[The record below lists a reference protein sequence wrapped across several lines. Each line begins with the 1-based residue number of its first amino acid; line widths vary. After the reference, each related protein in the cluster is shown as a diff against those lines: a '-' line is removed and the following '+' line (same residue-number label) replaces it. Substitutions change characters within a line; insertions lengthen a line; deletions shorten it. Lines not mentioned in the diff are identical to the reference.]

1 MPSPIRIYPKPPRWF
16 AGLLV
21 VLMVMVSLPCRADLR
36 SAPSWFD
43 VNGVGS
49 APDWHYRVPIEIPS
63 NTIASSTIR
72 IDVDFNSL
80 LSSMGL
86 SGTFDSDSPRIV
98 RNDGSLVAV
107 QQFTD
112 TVYEDGTDAEYNS
125 RGEVRFI
132 LEDNGPAVYYL
143 YFDITENG
151 PKTPWPA
158 ADTINGNFEFGTTGQ
173 ATPAGWAVDADPGFD
188 AEVRPSETVFVDSLY
203 TDGTP
208 HTGQYSYLLGLR
220 ADTDPGDAYPSVTLS
235 RTITVPVS
243 DPGSLTLR
251 YRPEGWDSSANGS
264 SQWDFLR
271 IRIDGDT
278 VVGPDSGNY
287 AAQPYSPN
295 YGTGQISSGYCGY
308 GRYNNWDLD
317 TSGNDH
323 LGMGLSAGDEP
334 WFEMSASLDAYAGQT
349 VTLEITSNHAYLY
362 RTWFHVD
369 DVQWSVRTLELGT
382 PQAYG
387 VDIVR
392 PLTSFPGAV
401 LSIAAVVDAQPGSVF
416 ANIYDQD
423 DSEVAADIVLFDDGT
438 HGDAAANDGVWS
450 NDGSDPANPTV
461 SIPSGTALGVD
472 WKTVIVALDGSG
484 NPVTDE
490 QSFTIVEP
498 APDLSTSTKT
508 VIDENG
514 GNLYPGDILRYT
526 ITLIESAGVPATDVR
541 VTDVIPP
548 HVQDFAV
555 VSWPSG
561 ADDESTSDGNGF
573 LDITGISLPANGSD
587 TIVFDVEVAA
597 SAATGATID
606 NTAAITV
613 PGGTGAHPAVSSPPI
628 VAVPATG
635 NKQLYLS
642 TTSELS
648 RSVPTASTYALIYGG
663 QNNAWVLNPQ
673 LQLPLTIDGGSGAIP
688 VTVML
693 RTNSSSS
700 SYRTRTLDLTLSS
713 VGATSQAIGSLSNQY
728 VSVNNQPREFAFSIP
743 VSGDITLDTGS
754 SLVLTVSN
762 NPSNSRSFRVYTTS
776 GGTASQ
782 VQIEAQNVINVDS
795 VAFYDDAY
803 PGGTMVASAPPGN
816 TVYVRSVISDPFGS
830 FDISGAFLTLE
841 DPSGNT
847 VLNGVAMDE
856 VLDSGAATK
865 TYETAY
871 DLPGFGSDG
880 TWTATVTATEG
891 TEGTITHQGTAALFV
906 GAPLLTVLKSANSAT
921 AGPGDLITYTIQ
933 VENTGSGAAV
943 NIEMD
948 DAMSPYT
955 ALRLAYDGTGA
966 LPFALVAAPG
976 GLALGAPA
984 YSDDGGTTY
993 AYGPLVSGGGGAQA
1007 GFDGSVTHWRL
1018 PVTGALDGNGST
1030 FTMRYQVMVK

>member
-158 ADTINGNFEFGTTGQ
+158 ADTINGNFEFGVTGQ
-173 ATPAGWAVDADPGFD
+173 AIPAGWAVDADPGFD

-401 LSIAAVVDAQPGSVF
+401 LSIAAVVDAQPGSV
-416 ANIYDQD
+416 AAYVYDQD
-423 DSEVAADIVLFDDGT
+423 DGLVAADIVLFDDGT

-461 SIPSGTALGVD
+461 SIPSGTAHGVD

-508 VIDENG
+508 VIDQE
-514 GNLYPGDILRYT
+514 R
-526 ITLIESAGVPATDVR
+526 R
-541 VTDVIPP
+541 
-548 HVQDFAV
+548 
-555 VSWPSG
+555 
-561 ADDESTSDGNGF
+561 
-573 LDITGISLPANGSD
+573 
-587 TIVFDVEVAA
+587 
-597 SAATGATID
+597 
-606 NTAAITV
+606 
-613 PGGTGAHPAVSSPPI
+613 
-628 VAVPATG
+628 
-635 NKQLYLS
+635 
-642 TTSELS
+642 
-648 RSVPTASTYALIYGG
+648 
-663 QNNAWVLNPQ
+663 
-673 LQLPLTIDGGSGAIP
+673 
-688 VTVML
+688 
-693 RTNSSSS
+693 
-700 SYRTRTLDLTLSS
+700 
-713 VGATSQAIGSLSNQY
+713 
-728 VSVNNQPREFAFSIP
+728 
-743 VSGDITLDTGS
+743 
-754 SLVLTVSN
+754 
-762 NPSNSRSFRVYTTS
+762 
-776 GGTASQ
+776 
-782 VQIEAQNVINVDS
+782 
-795 VAFYDDAY
+795 
-803 PGGTMVASAPPGN
+803 
-816 TVYVRSVISDPFGS
+816 
-830 FDISGAFLTLE
+830 
-841 DPSGNT
+841 
-847 VLNGVAMDE
+847 
-856 VLDSGAATK
+856 
-865 TYETAY
+865 
-871 DLPGFGSDG
+871 
-880 TWTATVTATEG
+880 
-891 TEGTITHQGTAALFV
+891 
-906 GAPLLTVLKSANSAT
+906 
-921 AGPGDLITYTIQ
+921 
-933 VENTGSGAAV
+933 
-943 NIEMD
+943 
-948 DAMSPYT
+948 
-955 ALRLAYDGTGA
+955 
-966 LPFALVAAPG
+966 
-976 GLALGAPA
+976 
-984 YSDDGGTTY
+984 
-993 AYGPLVSGGGGAQA
+993 
-1007 GFDGSVTHWRL
+1007 
-1018 PVTGALDGNGST
+1018 
-1030 FTMRYQVMVK
+1030 

>member
-1 MPSPIRIYPKPPRWF
+1 MPPRWF

-21 VLMVMVSLPCRADLR
+21 MLMVMVSLPCRADLR
-36 SAPSWFD
+36 SGPAWFD
-43 VNGVGS
+43 TNAVGS
-49 APDWHYRVPIEIPS
+49 APDWHYRVPIKITS
-63 NTIASSTIR
+63 NTIASSIIR
-72 IDVDFNSL
+72 IDVDFDSL

-208 HTGQYSYLLGLR
+208 HTGQYSYLLGSR
-220 ADTDPGDAYPSVTLS
+220 SADEPTSASPAVTLS
-235 RTITVPVS
+235 RTFTVPAS
-243 DPGSLTLR
+243 NPGDLTLR
-251 YRPEGWDSSANGS
+251 YRAEGWDSAVEDDDRY
-264 SQWDFLR
+264 DF
-271 IRIDGDT
+271 IQIQIDGDIL
-278 VVGPDSGNY
+278 VGPDAGNY
-287 AAQPYSPN
+287 AGQPFSPN
-295 YGTGQISSGYCGY
+295 YGTGQISWNYTGY
-308 GRYNNWDLD
+308 GRYNYWDLD
-317 TSGNDH
+317 TSGNHH

-334 WFEMSASLDAYAGQT
+334 WFEMSASLNAYAGQT
-349 VTLEITSNHAYLY
+349 VTLEITSNHVNLY

-369 DVQWSVRTLELGT
+369 DVAWSVQTLELGT

-401 LSIAAVVDAQPGSVF
+401 LPIAAVVDAQPGSVF

-423 DSEVAADIVLFDDGT
+423 DGQVAADMVLFDDGT
-438 HGDAAANDGVWS
+438 HGDATANDGVWS
-450 NDGSDPANPTV
+450 NDGSGPGSPTV
-461 SIPSGTALGVD
+461 TIPSGTALGVD

-508 VIDENG
+508 VIDQNG

-573 LDITGISLPANGSD
+573 LDITGISLAAGGSD
-587 TIVFDVEVAA
+587 TIVFEVEVAD
-597 SAATGATID
+597 SAATGATVD

-628 VAVPATG
+628 VAIPATG

-648 RSVPTASTYALIYGG
+648 RNVPTASTYALIYGG

-673 LQLPLTIDGGSGAIP
+673 LQLPLTIDGDSGVIP
-688 VTVML
+688 VTLML
-693 RTNSSSS
+693 SKNGGNNN
-700 SYRTRTLDLTLSS
+700 YRTRTFDLTLSS
-713 VGATSQAIGSLSNQY
+713 IGTTAQTIGSLSNQD
-728 VSVNNQPREFAFSIP
+728 VQVNNQAREFTFLIP
-743 VSGDITLDTGS
+743 VSGDITLDAGS
-754 SLVLTVSN
+754 SLVLTLSN
-762 NPSNSRSFRVYTTS
+762 TAWYYQSIRVYTTS
-776 GGTASQ
+776 GGVVSQ
-782 VQIEAQNVINVDS
+782 VRVEAETVINVDS
-795 VAFYDDAY
+795 VAFYDDTY
-803 PGGTMVASAPPGN
+803 PGGTMVTSAPSGN
-816 TVYVRSVISDPFGS
+816 TVYIRATISDPFGG

-841 DPSGNT
+841 DPSGST
-847 VLNGVAMDE
+847 VLNGVAMGE
-856 VLDSGAATK
+856 VLNSGAATK
-865 TYETAY
+865 IFETTY

-891 TEGTITHQGTAALFV
+891 TEDTITHQGTAELIV

-933 VENTGSGAAV
+933 VENTGTGTAV

-948 DAMSPYT
+948 DTMSPYT
-955 ALRLAYDGTGA
+955 ALRLDYDGTGV

-976 GLALGAPA
+976 GLALGSPA

-1007 GFDGSVTHWRL
+1007 GFDGSVTHWHL

-1030 FTMRYQVMVK
+1030 FTMRYQVIVK